1 MQLADRSQALEH
13 TWAVDIHY
21 GCPSLASWHSG
32 REGHAEAEDPE
43 VEDLEEAAAADL
55 DLTAGGRVSRHSQTY
70 RRHGG
75 PCANARRLEQTSAGM
90 QLVALGLLESAAGG
104 KNQPSKTCSRAPGWH
119 GPNGCVGCTGDTL
132 ALPGRHADA

>member
-1 MQLADRSQALEH
+1 MQLAGRNQALGH
-13 TWAVDIHY
+13 TWAVGIHC
-21 GCPSLASWHSG
+21 GCPSLGSWRSG

-43 VEDLEEAAAADL
+43 VEVLEAAVVGR
-55 DLTAGGRVSRHSQTY
+55 DLTAGGRVLRHSQMC
-70 RRHGG
+70 RHVV

-132 ALPGRHADA
+132 ALPGRHAGA